1 MKKFFVMMFSL
12 FFAAEIFAVDL
23 TFHIDPGV
31 VIPLKEN
38 FVPGFVGY
46 AQASVD
52 LFGFLNVGVEGT
64 YGIEVPS
71 NMTTPLTTY
80 GGGLGVGAYYY
91 PLSRLH
97 LGLGGSIGVY
107 NASMKI
113 SGKENSFSDLYWRG
127 YGEIGYRINPSL
139 TVSGFGGYTSYL
151 VTKNQPMMSGPI
163 AGISVSYTV
172 SLGKGGSS
180 GFRISKNQDDPIFPI
195 FMGAYN
201 QNAMATISIHNQEGA
216 EINDVHVSFRAGK
229 YTSQTLEC
237 AHFSRIKKYGTV
249 EVPLRA
255 SFSNEILKF
264 SENGKISGEIV
275 IEYKFLGKTKQTVQN
290 ISLDIYNRN
299 SFMWYD
305 SSALAAFISPD
316 VEEVSQ
322 FAKYVAGIARG
333 GFRTGLSRNLE
344 IAIAM
349 YESLKLAKVS
359 YSDDKTTPYLEYHF
373 SDQLDSIQYPL
384 QTMNHLGGDY
394 DDLGLLL
401 ASCLESVGVPT
412 GYLICDDDFIVLVDL
427 EVKPTSAGNHF
438 ADVSKLVVD
447 DQTAYFGISMK
458 KFDSNFAA
466 SLAAAGE
473 IIKQAN
479 NGDIYCEYVNT
490 HEAWE
495 TYIPVAFTGLNGL
508 FSNPGQTKIESAYNT
523 SLNSYVNK
531 EINGVIANARAS
543 GDPNKIGLAYVRI
556 GRYSEA
562 KAEFSKSNSIPAM
575 NNLANVYIL
584 EKNYTA
590 AINQFRKVL
599 QIEPENQT
607 ALKGIE
613 KATAQMGM

>member
-1 MKKFFVMMFSL
+1 MKKFFVIMFSF

-151 VTKNQPMMSGPI
+151 VTKNEPMMSGPI

-275 IEYKFLGKTKQTVQN
+275 IEYKFLGKTKQAVQN